1 MRQVAL
7 NTHISGTFNIE
18 LENLRNSVLTMGGE
32 VEQQLVDTLKAIKLN
47 HASLAEKVVL
57 NDLKINSM
65 EVQIDEEC
73 LRIIAKRHPTASDL
87 RLIMT
92 ISKAITDIERM
103 GDEIERIAKL
113 VTRNK
118 LPSSDTIK
126 TSMLLIGERVAAMM
140 RGTFDAFAR
149 QDESAALAVYDQDNR
164 IDSEYKR
171 LLTYTT
177 LEMEKTTEDM
187 QDWLDVLWALRS
199 LERIGDRCKNVC
211 EYVVYLTRGTDV
223 RHTPLEN
230 MQQKLEDLSY

>member
-7 NTHISGTFNIE
+7 NTHISATFNVE

-32 VEQQLVDTLKAIKLN
+32 VEQQMVDTLYAIKHN
-47 HASLAEKVVL
+47 HAALAEKVVL

-65 EVQIDEEC
+65 EIQIDEEC

-126 TSMLLIGERVAAMM
+126 SSMVLIGERVIDMM

-149 QDESAALAVYDQDNR
+149 QDEEAALEVYRQDNQ

-171 LLTYTT
+171 LITYTT
-177 LEMEKTTEDM
+177 HEMEKITEDM

-223 RHTPLEN
+223 RHTSLESIH
-230 MQQKLEDLSY
+230 QKIEDLT

>member
-32 VEQQLVDTLKAIKLN
+32 VEKQLVDTLKAVKHN
-47 HASLAEKVVL
+47 HAALAEKVVL

-65 EVQIDEEC
+65 EIQIDEEC

-126 TSMLLIGERVAAMM
+126 SSMLLIGERVAAMM

-149 QDESAALAVYDQDNR
+149 QDEAAALEVYDQDNR

-171 LLTYTT
+171 LLSYTT
-177 LEMEKTTEDM
+177 SEMQKSTEDM
-187 QDWLDVLWALRS
+187 QDWLDVLWAMRS

-230 MQQKLEDLSY
+230 IQQKLEDLT

>member
-7 NTHISGTFNIE
+7 NTHISGTFNVE

-32 VEQQLVDTLKAIKLN
+32 IEQQMVDTLYAIEHN
-47 HASLAEKVVL
+47 HAAIAEKVVL

-65 EVQIDEEC
+65 EIQIDEEC

-103 GDEIERIAKL
+103 GDEIERIATL

-118 LPSSDTIK
+118 LPTSDTIK
-126 TSMLLIGERVAAMM
+126 RSMVKIGEQVIDMM

-149 QDESAALAVYDQDNR
+149 QDEAAALEVYRQDNQ

-171 LLTYTT
+171 LITYTSS
-177 LEMEKTTEDM
+177 EMEKITEDM

-199 LERIGDRCKNVC
+199 LERIGDRCKNLC
-211 EYVVYLTRGTDV
+211 EYIVYLTRGTDV
-223 RHTPLEN
+223 RHTSLEN
-230 MQQKLEDLSY
+230 IHQKMEGLK

>member
-32 VEQQLVDTLKAIKLN
+32 VEQQLVYTLKAVKHN
-47 HASLAEKVVL
+47 HAALAEKVVL

-65 EVQIDEEC
+65 EIQIDEEC

-126 TSMLLIGERVAAMM
+126 SSMLLIGERVAAMM

-149 QDESAALAVYDQDNR
+149 QDEAAALEVYDQDNR

-171 LLTYTT
+171 LLSYTT
-177 LEMEKTTEDM
+177 SEMQKSTDDM
-187 QDWLDVLWALRS
+187 QDWLDVLWAMRS

-230 MQQKLEDLSY
+230 MQQKLEDLT

>member
-149 QDESAALAVYDQDNR
+149 QDEGAALAVYDQDNR

-171 LLTYTT
+171 LLSYTT
-177 LEMEKTTEDM
+177 LEMEKSTEDM

-223 RHTPLEN
+223 RHMPLEN
-230 MQQKLEDLSY
+230 MQQKLEDLS

>member
-118 LPSSDTIK
+118 LPRSDTIK

-223 RHTPLEN
+223 RHMPLEN
-230 MQQKLEDLSY
+230 MQQKLEDLS

>member
-32 VEQQLVDTLKAIKLN
+32 VEQQLVNTLKAVKHN
-47 HASLAEKVVL
+47 HASLAEKVLL

-65 EVQIDEEC
+65 EIQIDEEC

-92 ISKAITDIERM
+92 VSKAITDIERM

-126 TSMLLIGERVAAMM
+126 SSMLLIGERVAAMM

-149 QDESAALAVYDQDNR
+149 QDEAAALEVYDQDNR

-171 LLTYTT
+171 LLSYTT
-177 LEMEKTTEDM
+177 SEMQKSTDDM
-187 QDWLDVLWALRS
+187 QDWLDVLWAMRS

-230 MQQKLEDLSY
+230 MQQKLEDLT

>member
-32 VEQQLVDTLKAIKLN
+32 VEQQLVNTLKAVKHN

-65 EVQIDEEC
+65 EIQIDEEC

-92 ISKAITDIERM
+92 VSKAITDIERM

-126 TSMLLIGERVAAMM
+126 SSILLIGERVAAMM

-149 QDESAALAVYDQDNR
+149 QDEAAALEVYDQDNR

-171 LLTYTT
+171 LLSYTT
-177 LEMEKTTEDM
+177 SEMQKSTDDM
-187 QDWLDVLWALRS
+187 QDWLDVLWAMRS

-230 MQQKLEDLSY
+230 MQQKLEDLT

>member
-32 VEQQLVDTLKAIKLN
+32 VEQQLVNTLKAVKHN

-65 EVQIDEEC
+65 EIQIDEEC

-92 ISKAITDIERM
+92 VSKAITDIERM

-126 TSMLLIGERVAAMM
+126 SSMLLIGERVAAMM

-149 QDESAALAVYDQDNR
+149 QDEAAALEVYDQDNR

-171 LLTYTT
+171 LLSYTT
-177 LEMEKTTEDM
+177 SEMQKSTDDM
-187 QDWLDVLWALRS
+187 QDWLDVLWAMRS

-211 EYVVYLTRGTDV
+211 ECVVYLTRGTDV

-230 MQQKLEDLSY
+230 MQQKLEDLT

>member
-103 GDEIERIAKL
+103 GDEVERIAKL
-113 VTRNK
+113 VPRNK

-223 RHTPLEN
+223 RHMPLEN
-230 MQQKLEDLSY
+230 MQQKLEDLS

>member
-7 NTHISGTFNIE
+7 NNHISGTFNIE

-32 VEQQLVDTLKAIKLN
+32 VEQQLIDTLNAVKLN
-47 HASLAEKVVL
+47 HAGLAEKVVL

-118 LPSSDTIK
+118 LPASDTIK
-126 TSMLLIGERVAAMM
+126 TSMLLIGERVAEMM

-149 QDESAALAVYDQDNR
+149 QDESAALVVYDQDNR

-177 LEMEKTTEDM
+177 SEMEKSPSGM
-187 QDWLDVLWALRS
+187 QDWLDVLWAMRS

-211 EYVVYLTRGTDV
+211 EYVIYLTRGTDV
-223 RHTPLEN
+223 RHKSLETI
-230 MQQKLEDLSY
+230 QQKLEDLI

>member
-32 VEQQLVDTLKAIKLN
+32 VEQQLLDTLKALKLN
-47 HASLAEKVVL
+47 HPGFAEKVVL

-65 EVQIDEEC
+65 EIQIDEEC
-73 LRIIAKRHPTASDL
+73 IRIIAKRHPTASDL

-126 TSMLLIGERVAAMM
+126 SSMLLIGERVAAMM

-149 QDESAALAVYDQDNR
+149 QDESAALAVYKQDNR

-177 LEMEKTTEDM
+177 TEMEKTTEDM
-187 QDWLDVLWALRS
+187 QDWLDVLWAMRS

-230 MQQKLEDLSY
+230 IHQKLEDLS